1 MKRTLAVVTALALF
15 VAFTTTAFAGG
26 DKAASKPAFNL
37 ERAEANLIVG
47 VQSDNL
53 GLRTSAA
60 LMLGDLRSTTSVFA
74 LMGMLK
80 NDTDER
86 GRIAAALAL
95 YKIGSPVGIYAVK
108 QTARLDDSGRVRKL
122 CALFYQQFQVTKK
135 S

>member
-1 MKRTLAVVTALALF
+1 MKRTLLVAITLALV
-15 VAFTTTAFAGG
+15 VAFASTAFAGA
-26 DKAASKPAFNL
+26 DKTSSKPAFKMEL
-37 ERAEANLIVG
+37 AEANLIMG

-60 LMLGDLRSTTSVFA
+60 QMLGDLRSKKAVFA

-95 YKIGSPVGIYAVK
+95 YKIGDPIGIYSVK

-122 CALFYQQFQVTKK
+122 CALFYQDFQVTKK

>member
-1 MKRTLAVVTALALF
+1 MKRTLMVVISLAL
-15 VAFTTTAFAGG
+15 VAVLSTAAFAGA
-26 DKAASKPAFNL
+26 DQKESKPAFNI
-37 ERAEANLIVG
+37 ERVEANLIAG

-60 LMLGDLRSTTSVFA
+60 MMLGDLRSKKAVLP

-95 YKIGSPVGIYAVK
+95 YKIGNPVGLYMVK

-122 CALFYQQFQVTKK
+122 CWLFYQDFQENNK

>member
-1 MKRTLAVVTALALF
+1 MKRSLLVAITLALVVTLATTALAG
-15 VAFTTTAFAGG
+15 A
-26 DKAASKPAFNL
+26 DKTSSKPAFNMEL
-37 ERAEANLIVG
+37 AEANLIMG

-60 LMLGDLRSTTSVFA
+60 QMLGDFRSKKAVFA

-95 YKIGSPVGIYAVK
+95 YKIGNPVGIYAVK

-122 CALFYQQFQVTKK
+122 CTLFYEDFQINKK

>member
-1 MKRTLAVVTALALF
+1 MKRTIVVTIALALV
-15 VAFTTTAFAGG
+15 VALTTTAFAGA
-26 DKAASKPAFNL
+26 DKKESRPAFNL
-37 ERAEANLIVG
+37 ALVEANLILG

-60 LMLGDLRSTTSVFA
+60 QMLGDLRSKKAVFA

-95 YKIGSPVGIYAVK
+95 YKIGDRIGIYSVK

-122 CALFYQQFQVTKK
+122 CALFYQDFQVTKK

>member
-1 MKRTLAVVTALALF
+1 MKRTIVVAIALALVLALTTTALAG
-15 VAFTTTAFAGG
+15 A
-26 DKAASKPAFNL
+26 DKKESKPAFNTEL
-37 ERAEANLIVG
+37 EAANLIVG

-60 LMLGDLRSTTSVFA
+60 QMLGDLRSKKAVFA
-74 LMGMLK
+74 LMGMLN

-95 YKIGSPVGIYAVK
+95 YKIGDNIGIYSVK

-122 CALFYQQFQVTKK
+122 CALFYQDFQENRKG
-135 S
+135 